1 MSSLIEQYHRE
12 IDDINNRINEILC
25 PPQVESAD
33 IPTHFIFLYIAI
45 FLLLTYLLTKLEW
58 KTKN

>member
-12 IDDINNRINEILC
+12 IDDINSRINDILC
-25 PPQVESAD
+25 PPEGDTD
-33 IPTHFIFLYIAI
+33 IPTHFIFLYILI
-45 FLLLTYLLTKLEW
+45 FILLTYLLTKLEW